1 MRIAKINVKTSNDI
15 FDTCLPPDGKARS
28 QSLVPTSLLSSEN
41 DSGARDLGFSCGRGL
56 NCFSL
61 LNRGET
67 AHYLLSHIF
76 GSIYPKRY
84 CKSFHCGFCKAEHY
98 KRWPLKGPMRILVFF
113 GVPPGREELRE
124 CPCQS
129 DLGRPSE
136 MIYNLP
142 DKCF

>member
-41 DSGARDLGFSCGRGL
+41 DSGAIDLGFSCGRGL

-67 AHYLLSHIF
+67 AHYLLSHILAQ
-76 GSIYPKRY
+76 YT
-84 CKSFHCGFCKAEHY
+84 
-98 KRWPLKGPMRILVFF
+98 LKGTAKASTMDFVRLNTIRGDP
-113 GVPPGREELRE
+113 
-124 CPCQS
+124 
-129 DLGRPSE
+129 
-136 MIYNLP
+136 
-142 DKCF
+142 